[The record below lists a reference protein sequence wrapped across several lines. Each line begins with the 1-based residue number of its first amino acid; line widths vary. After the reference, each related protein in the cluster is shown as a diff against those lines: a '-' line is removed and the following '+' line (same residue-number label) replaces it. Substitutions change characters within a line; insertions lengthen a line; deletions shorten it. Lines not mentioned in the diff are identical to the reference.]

1 MMMLLCTFQ
10 WSMKEEKHTIDMMV
24 KYSNFQTSAVEL
36 ASLEQRKSDSPSP
49 SVYRDLT
56 RLRQDHILN
65 EGKEPTTKLASL
77 LGNLTILLFLNSRDK
92 I

>member
-36 ASLEQRKSDSPSP
+36 ASLEQRKSDSLSSLYYCLNNHTL
-49 SVYRDLT
+49 SVNTLV
-56 RLRQDHILN
+56 
-65 EGKEPTTKLASL
+65 
-77 LGNLTILLFLNSRDK
+77 
-92 I
+92 